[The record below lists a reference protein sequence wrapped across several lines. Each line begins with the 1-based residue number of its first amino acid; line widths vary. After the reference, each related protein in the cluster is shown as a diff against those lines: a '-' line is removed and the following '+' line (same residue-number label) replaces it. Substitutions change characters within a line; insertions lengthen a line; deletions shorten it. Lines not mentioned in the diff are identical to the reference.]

1 MQSCAAKHWMHR
13 PLQPGQMNCGGGC
26 VTTHCPDAAQR
37 PGTSMSWSPKQ
48 TLYSAWQLMFGTAKH
63 VPALHWPVG
72 QAPLPV
78 TQALP
83 LVGTWR
89 QPTTGSQLSVV
100 QALPSSQLSRPV
112 VTHAPLL
119 QESPVVQA
127 LPSSQDRTDV
137 GYWHPPPVQAAP
149 AAE

>member
-1 MQSCAAKHWMHR
+1 
-13 PLQPGQMNCGGGC
+13 
-26 VTTHCPDAAQR
+26 
-37 PGTSMSWSPKQ
+37 
-48 TLYSAWQLMFGTAKH
+48 MFGTARQ
-63 VPALHWPVG
+63 VPALHIPVG
-72 QAPLPV
+72 HSPLPV

-112 VTHAPLL
+112 VTQAPLL

-127 LPSSQDRTDV
+127 LPSLQDRTEV